1 MEYFEETYASTGL
14 TLKPTVP
21 EISRFYGIII
31 YMYIDDHNP
40 PHFHVWYNDYEAVIT
55 IEEGIVIGS
64 LPRREL
70 KLVYEWLDIHKE
82 ELLENWRLLSNFEL
96 KIKTIKMKFLQ
107 PKVQAPKNSEDYKK
121 TSFEVPAKDVHPIDQ
136 I

>member
-1 MEYFEETYASTGL
+1 M
-14 TLKPTVP
+14 P

-31 YMYIDDHNP
+31 YMYIDYHNP

-55 IEEGIVIGS
+55 IEEGIVTGY

-96 KIKTIKMKFLQ
+96 ANKIEPLK
-107 PKVQAPKNSEDYKK
+107 
-121 TSFEVPAKDVHPIDQ
+121 
-136 I
+136 

>member
-1 MEYFEETYASTGL
+1 M
-14 TLKPTVP
+14 P
-21 EISRFYGIII
+21 EISRFCGIIV

-40 PHFHVWYNDYEAVIT
+40 PHFHVWYNGYEAVIT

-82 ELLENWRLLSNFEL
+82 ELLENWSLLSNSEMANKIEPL
-96 KIKTIKMKFLQ
+96 K
-107 PKVQAPKNSEDYKK
+107 
-121 TSFEVPAKDVHPIDQ
+121 
-136 I
+136 